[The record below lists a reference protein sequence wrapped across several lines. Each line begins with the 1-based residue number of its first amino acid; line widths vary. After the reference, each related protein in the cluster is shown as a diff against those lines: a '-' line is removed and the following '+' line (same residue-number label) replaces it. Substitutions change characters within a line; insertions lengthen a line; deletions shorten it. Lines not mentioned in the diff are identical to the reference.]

1 MLAHL
6 KTGKV
11 CSSYKP
17 KGNCGDFDWRDF
29 DSDLSP
35 LRKGFCKIYL
45 VQGDGWWLSEK
56 GKYKQSE
63 KGKYRQ
69 SCVVSFE
76 ATAVDAARLAAR
88 PRSSVPGQT
97 YPYSTYSLE
106 NFQPRGIM
114 KNKHWKSRHGI
125 VYYTEIAVFTCPA
138 HSVHREI
145 TLQNSKILAL
155 PKLGLY
161 FRAKDHFWNLFH
173 KTAFYEM

>member
-1 MLAHL
+1 M
-6 KTGKV
+6 
-11 CSSYKP
+11 
-17 KGNCGDFDWRDF
+17 
-29 DSDLSP
+29 
-35 LRKGFCKIYL
+35 YL
-45 VQGDGWWLSEK
+45 VQGDGWWLSER

-114 KNKHWKSRHGI
+114 KNKH
-125 VYYTEIAVFTCPA
+125 
-138 HSVHREI
+138 
-145 TLQNSKILAL
+145 
-155 PKLGLY
+155 
-161 FRAKDHFWNLFH
+161 
-173 KTAFYEM
+173 